1 MTLRCTRLV
10 RDRLHL
16 PRQTVPEPPPST
28 GRLGDWYVHLV
39 RFGRPEF
46 AIATSERS
54 LLTVLFPARALRTTL
69 APNLRAAVGSLL
81 ESLGVSRE
89 AVAREIAAMESVTF
103 GRATNR
109 RVLGSMNELAF
120 QASVLLARGDDLLTI
135 SRRLADTPMS
145 AIGTK
150 RGTTDIRGRSR
161 ANSSQCA
168 WIEHLTGAAHC
179 ALSQVSVG
187 CLALIQASASIAN
200 CWTVLSRPSASVSVT
215 PPAKSYSEALRLI
228 RQPSK

>member
-1 MTLRCTRLV
+1 MVTLRCTRSV

-16 PRQTVPEPPPST
+16 PRQMVPEPPPST

-69 APNLRAAVGSLL
+69 APNLRGAVGSLL
-81 ESLGVSRE
+81 ESLGVSGE
-89 AVAREIAAMESVTF
+89 AVAHEIAAMESV
-103 GRATNR
+103 TNR

-120 QASVLLARGDDLLTI
+120 QASVLLTRGDDLLTI

-145 AIGTK
+145 AIGVK
-150 RGTTDIRGRSR
+150 RWD
-161 ANSSQCA
+161 
-168 WIEHLTGAAHC
+168 
-179 ALSQVSVG
+179 
-187 CLALIQASASIAN
+187 
-200 CWTVLSRPSASVSVT
+200 
-215 PPAKSYSEALRLI
+215 
-228 RQPSK
+228 

>member
-1 MTLRCTRLV
+1 MVTLRCTRSV

-69 APNLRAAVGSLL
+69 APNLRTAVGSLL
-81 ESLGVSRE
+81 EALGVSRE
-89 AVAREIAAMESVTF
+89 VVAREIAAMESVTF

-120 QASVLLARGDDLLTI
+120 QASVLLDRGDDLLTI

-145 AIGTK
+145 AVGTK
-150 RGTTDIRGRSR
+150 QGDYGYPGKI
-161 ANSSQCA
+161 AC
-168 WIEHLTGAAHC
+168 ELLTMC
-179 ALSQVSVG
+179 VD
-187 CLALIQASASIAN
+187 
-200 CWTVLSRPSASVSVT
+200 
-215 PPAKSYSEALRLI
+215 
-228 RQPSK
+228 

>member
-1 MTLRCTRLV
+1 M
-10 RDRLHL
+10 
-16 PRQTVPEPPPST
+16 
-28 GRLGDWYVHLV
+28 

-54 LLTVLFPARALRTTL
+54 LLTVFFPARALRTTL

-81 ESLGVSRE
+81 ESLGVSSE

-135 SRRLADTPMS
+135 ARQLADTPMS
-145 AIGTK
+145 AIGAK
-150 RGTTDIRGRSR
+150 RGDYGYPREVARELLAT
-161 ANSSQCA
+161 
-168 WIEHLTGAAHC
+168 
-179 ALSQVSVG
+179 SVD
-187 CLALIQASASIAN
+187 
-200 CWTVLSRPSASVSVT
+200 
-215 PPAKSYSEALRLI
+215 
-228 RQPSK
+228 

>member
-1 MTLRCTRLV
+1 VTLRCTRLV

-16 PRQTVPEPPPST
+16 LRQMVPDPPPST

-46 AIATSERS
+46 AVATSERS

-103 GRATNR
+103 GRTTNR

-120 QASVLLARGDDLLTI
+120 QASVHLAHGDDLLTI

-145 AIGTK
+145 AIGAK
-150 RGTTDIRGRSR
+150 RGDYGYPGKIARELLIT
-161 ANSSQCA
+161 
-168 WIEHLTGAAHC
+168 
-179 ALSQVSVG
+179 SV
-187 CLALIQASASIAN
+187 
-200 CWTVLSRPSASVSVT
+200 
-215 PPAKSYSEALRLI
+215 E
-228 RQPSK
+228 

>member
-1 MTLRCTRLV
+1 MVTLRCTRLV
-10 RDRLHL
+10 RERLHL
-16 PRQTVPEPPPST
+16 PRQTVPEPLPST

-39 RFGRPEF
+39 HFGRPEF

-69 APNLRAAVGSLL
+69 ASNLRGAVGSLL
-81 ESLGVSRE
+81 ESLGVSGE
-89 AVAREIAAMESVTF
+89 ALAREIAAMELVTF

-135 SRRLADTPMS
+135 SRQLADTPMS

-150 RGTTDIRGRSR
+150 QGDYGYPGKI
-161 ANSSQCA
+161 AC
-168 WIEHLTGAAHC
+168 ELLTMC
-179 ALSQVSVG
+179 MD
-187 CLALIQASASIAN
+187 
-200 CWTVLSRPSASVSVT
+200 
-215 PPAKSYSEALRLI
+215 
-228 RQPSK
+228 

>member
-1 MTLRCTRLV
+1 MVTLRCTRSV
-10 RDRLHL
+10 GDRLHL

-28 GRLGDWYVHLV
+28 GRLGDWYVHLL
-39 RFGRPEF
+39 RFGRAEF

-69 APNLRAAVGSLL
+69 ASNLRAAVGSLL

-89 AVAREIAAMESVTF
+89 AVAREIAAMEPVTF

-120 QASVLLARGDDLLTI
+120 QASVHLARGDDLLTI
-135 SRRLADTPMS
+135 FRRLANTPMS

-150 RGTTDIRGRSR
+150 QGDYGYPGEI
-161 ANSSQCA
+161 AY
-168 WIEHLTGAAHC
+168 ELLTMC
-179 ALSQVSVG
+179 VD
-187 CLALIQASASIAN
+187 
-200 CWTVLSRPSASVSVT
+200 
-215 PPAKSYSEALRLI
+215 
-228 RQPSK
+228 

>member
-1 MTLRCTRLV
+1 VVTLRCTRLV

-54 LLTVLFPARALRTTL
+54 LLRVLFPARALRTTL
-69 APNLRAAVGSLL
+69 ASNLRAAVRSLL

-103 GRATNR
+103 GRTTNR
-109 RVLGSMNELAF
+109 RVLGSMNDLAF
-120 QASVLLARGDDLLTI
+120 QASVHLARGDDLLTI
-135 SRRLADTPMS
+135 SRRRADTPMS
-145 AIGTK
+145 AIGAK
-150 RGTTDIRGRSR
+150 RWDYGYPGEVARELLTT
-161 ANSSQCA
+161 
-168 WIEHLTGAAHC
+168 
-179 ALSQVSVG
+179 SVD
-187 CLALIQASASIAN
+187 
-200 CWTVLSRPSASVSVT
+200 
-215 PPAKSYSEALRLI
+215 
-228 RQPSK
+228 

>member
-16 PRQTVPEPPPST
+16 PRQTVPEPQPST
-28 GRLGDWYVHLV
+28 SRLGDWYIHLV

-54 LLTVLFPARALRTTL
+54 LLTVLFPARALRTAL
-69 APNLRAAVGSLL
+69 APNLRGAVGSLL
-81 ESLGVSRE
+81 ESLGVSGE
-89 AVAREIAAMESVTF
+89 AVAREIAAMEPVTF

-120 QASVLLARGDDLLTI
+120 QASVLLERGDDLLTI

-150 RGTTDIRGRSR
+150 QGDYGYP
-161 ANSSQCA
+161 
-168 WIEHLTGAAHC
+168 GK
-179 ALSQVSVG
+179 
-187 CLALIQASASIAN
+187 IARE
-200 CWTVLSRPSASVSVT
+200 LVT
-215 PPAKSYSEALRLI
+215 MCVD
-228 RQPSK
+228 

>member
-1 MTLRCTRLV
+1 VVTLCCTRLV

-16 PRQTVPEPPPST
+16 PRQTVPEPPRSR

-54 LLTVLFPARALRTTL
+54 LLTVLLPARSLRTTL

-81 ESLGVSRE
+81 ESIGVSRE
-89 AVAREIAAMESVTF
+89 AIAREIATMESATF

-120 QASVLLARGDDLLTI
+120 HASMHLARGDDLLTI
-135 SRRLADTPMS
+135 SRRLAAIPMS

-150 RGTTDIRGRSR
+150 QGDYGYPGET
-161 ANSSQCA
+161 AC
-168 WIEHLTGAAHC
+168 ELLTMC
-179 ALSQVSVG
+179 VD
-187 CLALIQASASIAN
+187 
-200 CWTVLSRPSASVSVT
+200 
-215 PPAKSYSEALRLI
+215 
-228 RQPSK
+228 

>member
-1 MTLRCTRLV
+1 VVTLRCTRLV

-16 PRQTVPEPPPST
+16 PRQTLSEPPPST

-39 RFGRPEF
+39 HFGRPEF

-54 LLTVLFPARALRTTL
+54 LLTVLFPSRALRTTL

-81 ESLGVSRE
+81 ASLGVSSE

-103 GRATNR
+103 GRATHR

-120 QASVLLARGDDLLTI
+120 QASVGLARGDDLLTI
-135 SRRLADTPMS
+135 SRRLAETPMS

-150 RGTTDIRGRSR
+150 QGDYGYPGRIAR
-161 ANSSQCA
+161 
-168 WIEHLTGAAHC
+168 ELLTMC
-179 ALSQVSVG
+179 V
-187 CLALIQASASIAN
+187 
-200 CWTVLSRPSASVSVT
+200 
-215 PPAKSYSEALRLI
+215 E
-228 RQPSK
+228 